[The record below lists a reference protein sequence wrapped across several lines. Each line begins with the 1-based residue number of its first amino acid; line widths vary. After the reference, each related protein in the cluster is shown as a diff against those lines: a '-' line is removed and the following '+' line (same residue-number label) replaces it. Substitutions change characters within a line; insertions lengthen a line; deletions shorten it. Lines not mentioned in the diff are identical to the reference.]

1 MRRPPV
7 ALLALAAAAAIA
19 ACSGSSSS
27 TAPASSPGNVVTF
40 KATMNGISEN
50 PANSSAGTGTFTA
63 TLDTVTNAF
72 TWDVVFTGLTS
83 NVTAGHIH
91 GPVEI
96 ASLNAGTTINF
107 ASSPGATFSLGQV
120 TGTAHGTAT
129 LNAANAITA
138 TINGD
143 SLKKLLFAAKTYANV
158 HTVNNPGGEI
168 RGTIVKQ

>member
-1 MRRPPV
+1 MRSPSV
-7 ALLALAAAAAIA
+7 ALLAIAAAAAIA
-19 ACSGSSSS
+19 ACSGSSST
-27 TAPASSPGNVVTF
+27 TAPMSTGNVVTF
-40 KATMNGISEN
+40 KATMNGVSEN
-50 PANSSAGTGTFTA
+50 PANSSTGSGFFTA

-72 TWDVVFTGLTS
+72 IWDLTFTGLTS

-91 GPVEI
+91 GPVQI

-107 ASSPGATFSLGQV
+107 ASSPGATFSLGQT

-129 LNAANAITA
+129 LTAATAITA

-158 HTVNNPGGEI
+158 HTVNYPGGEI
-168 RGTIVKQ
+168 RGTIVRQ

>member
-1 MRRPPV
+1 MRSPSV
-7 ALLALAAAAAIA
+7 ALLAIAAAAAIA
-19 ACSGSSSS
+19 ACSGSSST
-27 TAPASSPGNVVTF
+27 TAPTSTGNVVTF
-40 KATMNGISEN
+40 KATMNGVSEN
-50 PANSSAGTGTFTA
+50 PANSSTGTGSFTA

-72 TWDVVFTGLTS
+72 TWDLVFTGLTS

-107 ASSPGATFSLGQV
+107 ASSPGATFSLGQT

-129 LNAANAITA
+129 LTAATAITA

-168 RGTIVKQ
+168 RGTIVRQ